1 MFKRVD
7 DVDNEEIEGF
17 SYINYNG
24 EEEFV
29 VLSDRF
35 PNVIS
40 IKDNTTEAVEIF
52 VKDIPKLVN
61 ALEAAYSHLKEKEYS
76 YARTY
81 YYQHKT
87 CEKCGK
93 VKERMI

>member
-1 MFKRVD
+1 MFCWHKWSVW
-7 DVDNEEIEGF
+7 G
-17 SYINYNG
+17 
-24 EEEFV
+24 
-29 VLSDRF
+29 
-35 PNVIS
+35 
-40 IKDNTTEAVEIF
+40 K
-52 VKDIPKLVN
+52 
-61 ALEAAYSHLKEKEYS
+61 KEYS